1 MSKWWL
7 AAAAIFLVAAASVW
21 FAFQSPEF
29 VAGLT
34 SIAVAAAW
42 KALAPK
48 IAQRKTPEEEAKHQ
62 KAFRAGREDQY
73 NRKRDG
79 RPPKG

>member
-1 MSKWWL
+1 MKWWL
-7 AAAAIFLVAAASVW
+7 AAAAIFLVAAGSVW

-34 SIAVAAAW
+34 AIAVGAAW

-48 IAQRKTPEEEAKHQ
+48 IAQRKTPEEERAHQ
-62 KAFRAGREDQY
+62 KAFRAGREDQFH
-73 NRKRDG
+73 RKRDG